1 MKPDLESFYK
11 DSEVFYRNLTY
22 GKATYNKA
30 YYEKIKDDEDVFTI
44 LNSLYDEIFKGRN
57 KTLEHNAI
65 LYREVENLLD
75 TKGKCLVELGTGL
88 GKSTIVLQYLE
99 NHPDMRALVIAPNK
113 TIVSD
118 WNSRRDYGYHI
129 EARTYQGLSREYE
142 KNPET
147 HYDSD
152 FDIVILD
159 EVHHMGYDSDE
170 EKGAL
175 SWGSAIVNIMS
186 QNVKT
191 IGLSATPERSDG
203 IDVAEYFDG
212 CVCEGMAIDEAIE
225 KNIVHPFSYVTAV
238 YDTDGIIDEFK
249 EENDDPTYKKL
260 IGELN
265 TAVENAPAIETII
278 NKYIGDLDPKT
289 RKGILFVQNTS
300 QIPSVIETVQRC
312 FPTLKIREL
321 HSGLTSDEIANN
333 REWFKNTE
341 NGFIVAINMISEG
354 AHYNGVNTIMMF
366 RQTSS
371 YLLYLQQ
378 IGRAVTLSSKEDPK
392 TIVFDFVNNIHNI
405 GDYYDTATYETSL
418 PRKILKAIREKAEKH
433 ISTQLIVSD
442 ESEDLVRC
450 LKKIREYIDN
460 TWEDWEIEFLKNNSH
475 LGVNAC
481 TDAINN
487 LRQNKMLCNRS
498 ICSVQHKFT
507 ILGIY
512 SRKVDYDNIDAILVQ
527 HFGKVSKEKLSCL
540 LPNIH
545 YDTLRKRAYKLGLSA
560 RGSWTSEED
569 NILIKFY
576 STEGA
581 AISSRLPNR
590 TDSAIENRRKA
601 LGLKFNNPIY
611 WTPIQIQLLKSRY
624 SEITSD
630 EEFELLC
637 KELGKSSAQ
646 VSGKANALNIKK
658 SKLWKSNICKATNGM
673 SRRVLC
679 LESGN
684 IYTSA
689 QEAQR
694 ITGCNSS
701 HIIQCCK
708 HKEST
713 CGGYHWEY
721 VKEYRED

>member
-1 MKPDLESFYK
+1 MTLSEYELIKNLTYRDYCKYLQDKYGIPEEPYFNKEWKYNNRIKRSTEGLFIHHILEDEIVNLSNPIVAEESGEKYQIPEVLCYADYLEHFYLHLLIAKNTSFFSGLGLGGCRSYMKPDLESFYK
-11 DSEVFYRNLTY
+11 DSEVFHNNLIY
-22 GKATYNKA
+22 GKATYNKE

-118 WNSRRDYGYHI
+118 WNSRKEYGYHI
-129 EARTYQGLSREYE
+129 EARTYQGLSKEYD

-147 HYDSD
+147 RYDSD

-159 EVHHMGYDSDE
+159 EVHHIGYDPDE
-170 EKGAL
+170 EIGAVT
-175 SWGSAIVNIMS
+175 WGRAIENIMS

-203 IDVAEYFDG
+203 IDVAKYFDG

-278 NKYIGDLDPKT
+278 NKYMGDLDPKT

-312 FPTLKIREL
+312 FPTLEIREL
-321 HSGLTSDEIANN
+321 HSGLTADDIANN

-371 YLLYLQQ
+371 YLLYLQ
-378 IGRAVTLSSKEDPK
+378 
-392 TIVFDFVNNIHNI
+392 
-405 GDYYDTATYETSL
+405 
-418 PRKILKAIREKAEKH
+418 
-433 ISTQLIVSD
+433 
-442 ESEDLVRC
+442 
-450 LKKIREYIDN
+450 
-460 TWEDWEIEFLKNNSH
+460 
-475 LGVNAC
+475 
-481 TDAINN
+481 
-487 LRQNKMLCNRS
+487 
-498 ICSVQHKFT
+498 
-507 ILGIY
+507 
-512 SRKVDYDNIDAILVQ
+512 
-527 HFGKVSKEKLSCL
+527 
-540 LPNIH
+540 
-545 YDTLRKRAYKLGLSA
+545 
-560 RGSWTSEED
+560 
-569 NILIKFY
+569 
-576 STEGA
+576 
-581 AISSRLPNR
+581 
-590 TDSAIENRRKA
+590 
-601 LGLKFNNPIY
+601 
-611 WTPIQIQLLKSRY
+611 
-624 SEITSD
+624 
-630 EEFELLC
+630 
-637 KELGKSSAQ
+637 
-646 VSGKANALNIKK
+646 
-658 SKLWKSNICKATNGM
+658 
-673 SRRVLC
+673 
-679 LESGN
+679 
-684 IYTSA
+684 
-689 QEAQR
+689 
-694 ITGCNSS
+694 
-701 HIIQCCK
+701 
-708 HKEST
+708 
-713 CGGYHWEY
+713 
-721 VKEYRED
+721 